1 MSRYNLINSGL
12 GWITFVIAL
21 ITYTLTLE
29 PTVSFW
35 DCGEFISASYR
46 LQICHPPGAPLFLI
60 IGRLFSLMAGDDVT
74 KVAFW
79 VNMVSATTSALC
91 VMFYFWTITHL
102 AKKILVKG
110 IEELNMQQTVAV
122 MASGLVGA
130 LALTWS
136 DTFWFSAVEAEVY
149 ASSSFFTALTF
160 WCILKWENV
169 ANEKNSERW
178 LILIAYLI
186 GLAIGVHLLNL
197 LVIPA
202 IVYVYYFKK
211 YTFTKIGFIK
221 ATGVAF
227 AAIAVVQF
235 GIIPGLPELMA
246 KFDFFFK
253 NTLGMGFNTGIYAFI
268 IILFV
273 LIGFALHYTHTE
285 SKSSLTV
292 AVFAYAALVIGSMM
306 LNASAK
312 GLVVWVIITG
322 ILYYVVFMMN
332 SVNVRAYLNTVVLC
346 IAYIII
352 GYSSYS
358 MIMIR
363 SAANP
368 PIDMNDPEHPF
379 TLVSYINRE
388 QYGDNPLVYG
398 QYFYAKVIDIEKGPM
413 QYRKGT
419 DKYEE
424 TGPKLSRV
432 YDPKDCTV
440 LPRMWADREDYVQAY
455 RNWEK
460 IPEGKKATF
469 GKNMDF
475 MFSYQLGFMYW
486 RYFMWN
492 FAGRQNDNQGFG
504 GVTDG
509 NWISGIKFIDENV
522 PFPGRLAGLGPQDGM
537 PESMNNK
544 ARNTYFLLPLI
555 LGLIGMFY
563 HFKKSKED
571 ATVILTLFL
580 FTGAFIVLYLNF
592 PAHQPR
598 ERDYA
603 YVGSFQTFMIWIGLG
618 VLGIID
624 FLSKKVNRVAATG
637 VVSIASL
644 GVPLLMA
651 SQNWDD
657 HDRSNRYTAVDF
669 ASNYLE
675 SCPKN
680 AILFTNGDNDTYP
693 LWYAQNVEG
702 IRSDV
707 RVINLSLL
715 NTDWYA
721 DGLKRQAYESA
732 PVPFS
737 MTPDKYVQ
745 GVRDVVYYYQNPQV
759 ERTYGINQNDFY
771 PLKNI
776 INFINDDKDPL
787 AKIQSQGGESYS
799 YYPTKKFFV
808 PVNKELALKNGAVH
822 PKDAA
827 FIADSIKFE
836 VGRNNLMKAD
846 LIVLDI
852 VANTDWSRP
861 ICFAITTGSD
871 VYLNMQNYFQ
881 INGLVYQLV
890 PILNSGPNDG
900 SMGRLNTDI
909 MYDNLINKFKWGGMD
924 QPGVYLDETILRQT
938 KNLRNLF
945 YRLAIRLVEEGNNE
959 KAIKVLDKA
968 LAVMPKENVPYDI
981 FVVRLAEAYYAAGA
995 VEKANALI
1003 TEISGIASEKYR
1015 YFASF
1020 RKAGKGG
1027 LVQSDLQENEQIMG
1041 YCMQIAEMNKQDA
1054 LAKDLKG
1061 KLDQALITQ

>member
-1 MSRYNLINSGL
+1 MSRYNLINSAL

-21 ITYTLTLE
+21 VTYTLTLE

-46 LQICHPPGAPLFLI
+46 LQICHPPGAPLFLL
-60 IGRLFSLMAGDDVT
+60 IGRLFSLMAGSDVS

-79 VNMVSATTSALC
+79 VNMVSAVTSALC

-102 AKKILVKG
+102 AKKILLKKVQ
-110 IEELNMQQTVAV
+110 ELDMQQTVAV
-122 MASGLVGA
+122 MVSGLVGA

-169 ANEKNSERW
+169 ANEKHADRW

-202 IVYVYYFKK
+202 IVYIYYFKK
-211 YTFTKIGFIK
+211 YKYTRFGFIK
-221 ATGVAF
+221 ATAIAF

-235 GIIPGLPELMA
+235 GIIPGVPWLMA
-246 KFDFFFK
+246 RFDLILVNSMGMNFNSGAYAMLIFLAAV
-253 NTLGMGFNTGIYAFI
+253 LG
-268 IILFV
+268 FV
-273 LIGFALHYTHTE
+273 LIW
-285 SKSSLTV
+285 SKK
-292 AVFAYAALVIGSMM
+292 
-306 LNASAK
+306 NNR
-312 GLVVWVIITG
+312 VWINTIT
-322 ILYYVVFMMN
+322 
-332 SVNVRAYLNTVVLC
+332 LC
-346 IAYIII
+346 ITYIII
-352 GYSSYS
+352 GYSSYA
-358 MIMIR
+358 MILIR

-388 QYGDNPLVYG
+388 QYGENPLVYG
-398 QYFYAKVIDIEKGPM
+398 QYFYAKVIDIDKGAM
-413 QYRKGT
+413 QYRKG
-419 DKYEE
+419 DGKYEE
-424 TGPKLSRV
+424 TGEKLTRI
-432 YDPKDCTV
+432 YDPKDCTI
-440 LPRMWADREDYVQAY
+440 LPRMWADRPDYVQAY

-469 GKNMDF
+469 SKNMDF

-504 GVTDG
+504 GVVDG
-509 NWISGIKFIDENV
+509 NWICGIDFIDENI
-522 PFPGRLAGLGPQDGM
+522 PFPGRLSGLGPQNGI
-537 PESMNNK
+537 PESLHNK

-555 LGLIGMFY
+555 LGIIGLIY

-571 ATVILTLFL
+571 ATVIMTLFL

-618 VLGIID
+618 ALAVIE
-624 FLSKKVNRVAATG
+624 FLSKRMNKIAATG
-637 VVSIASL
+637 IGTVVTLA
-644 GVPLLMA
+644 GVPMIMA

-657 HDRSNRYTAVDF
+657 HNRSNRFTALDF
-669 ASNYLE
+669 ANNYLE

-693 LWYAQNVEG
+693 LWYAQNVAG
-702 IRSDV
+702 IRTDI

-745 GVRDVVYYYQNPQV
+745 GVRDVVYYYQNPQI
-759 ERTYGINQNDFY
+759 EKAYGMNQTDYY

-776 INFINDDKDPL
+776 ISFINDDKDPM
-787 AKIQSQGGESYS
+787 AKIQSQGGESYN

-808 PVNKELALKNGAVH
+808 PVNKEQALKAGAVH
-822 PKDAA
+822 PKDAGEMV
-827 FIADSIKFE
+827 DSIKFE
-836 VGRNNLMKAD
+836 ITNTNLMKAD
-846 LIVLDI
+846 LITLDI
-852 VANTDWSRP
+852 VASGDWTRP
-861 ICFAITTGSD
+861 VCFAITTGSD

-890 PILNSGPNDG
+890 PIYNNQPNDG
-900 SMGRLNTDI
+900 TMGRLNTDI
-909 MYDNLINKFKWGGMD
+909 MYDNLMNKFKWGGMD
-924 QPGVYLDETILRQT
+924 QPGIYLDETILRQT

-945 YRLAIRLVEEGNNE
+945 YRLAIKLVEEGDKE
-959 KAIKVLDKA
+959 KAIKVMDKC
-968 LAVMPKENVPYDI
+968 LQVMPKENVPYDV

-995 VEKANALI
+995 TEKANALI
-1003 TEISGIASEKYR
+1003 KEVAKSCNEKLA
-1015 YFASF
+1015 YFGSF
-1020 RKAGKGG
+1020 RKAGKAG
-1027 LVQSDLQENEQIMG
+1027 LVQNEMQENQQILG
-1041 YCMQIAEMNKQDA
+1041 YCQNIAEQNKQDA
-1054 LAKDLKG
+1054 LSKELKADLDKTM
-1061 KLDQALITQ
+1061 Q

>member
-1 MSRYNLINSGL
+1 MSRYNLINSAL

-21 ITYTLTLE
+21 TTYTLTLE

-35 DCGEFISASYR
+35 DCGEFISAAYR

-60 IGRLFSLMAGDDVT
+60 IGRLFSLLAGDDVT

-102 AKKILVKG
+102 AKKILMKNILG
-110 IEELNMQQTVAV
+110 EPDMQQTLAA

-169 ANEKNSERW
+169 ANERHSDRW

-211 YTFTKIGFIK
+211 YTFERKGFIL
-221 ATGVAF
+221 ASAVALF
-227 AAIAVVQF
+227 AIGLVQF
-235 GIIPGLPELMA
+235 MIIPGVPWLMA
-246 KFDFFFK
+246 RFDLLFVNSF
-253 NTLGMGFNTGIYAFI
+253 GMGFNSGAYATMIF
-268 IILFV
+268 LAG
-273 LIGFALHYTHTE
+273 LIGFTLYW
-285 SKSSLTV
+285 SIK
-292 AVFAYAALVIGSMM
+292 
-306 LNASAK
+306 NNK
-312 GLVVWVIITG
+312 VWV
-322 ILYYVVFMMN
+322 
-332 SVNVRAYLNTVVLC
+332 NTIVLC
-346 IAYIII
+346 ITYIII
-352 GYSSYS
+352 GYSSYA
-358 MIMIR
+358 MILIR

-388 QYGDNPLVYG
+388 QYGENPLVYG
-398 QYFYAKVIDIEKGPM
+398 QYFYAKVVDFEKGAM
-413 QYRKGT
+413 QYRKG
-419 DKYEE
+419 DGRYEE
-424 TGPKLSRV
+424 TGPKITRI

-440 LPRMWADREDYVQAY
+440 LPRMWADRPDYIQAY

-469 GKNMDF
+469 NKNMDF
-475 MFSYQLGFMYW
+475 MFSYQLGYMYW

-504 GVTDG
+504 GINDG
-509 NWISGIKFIDENV
+509 NWLSGIDVVDEMLA
-522 PFPGRLAGLGPQDGM
+522 FPGRLSGLGPQSTL
-537 PESMNNK
+537 PESMASKANNK
-544 ARNTYFLLPLI
+544 YYFFPLI
-555 LGLIGMFY
+555 LGLIGLFY
-563 HFKKSKED
+563 HFKKAKED

-618 VLGIID
+618 ALAIID
-624 FLSKKVNRVAATG
+624 FLSKKMNKMVATG
-637 VVSIASL
+637 VASVATL
-644 GVPLLMA
+644 GAVPAIMA
-651 SQNWDD
+651 DQNWDD
-657 HDRSNRYTAVDF
+657 HNRSGRYTAVDF

-702 IRSDV
+702 IRSDI

-715 NTDWYA
+715 NTDWYT

-745 GVRDVVYYYQNPQV
+745 GVRDYVIYYQNPQV
-759 ERTYGINQNDFY
+759 ENQYGINQTDYY

-776 INFINDDKDPL
+776 ISFVNDDKDPM
-787 AKIQSQGGESYS
+787 AKLTSQGGEQYS

-808 PVNKELALKNGAVH
+808 PVNKEQVLKAGAVQ
-822 PKDAA
+822 PKDAP
-827 FIADSIKFE
+827 FMVDSIKWE
-836 VGRNNLMKAD
+836 IGNANLMKAD
-846 LIVLDI
+846 LVTLDI
-852 VANTDWSRP
+852 VASTDWTRP

-890 PILNSGPNDG
+890 PIKNDQPTDG
-900 SMGRLNTDI
+900 TMGRINSDI
-909 MYDNLINKFKWGGMD
+909 LYDNLMNKFKWGGMEND
-924 QPGVYLDETILRQT
+924 GIYLDETILRQT

-945 YRLAIRLVEEGNNE
+945 YRLATKLVEEGDKE
-959 KAIKVLDKA
+959 RALKVLDKC
-968 LAVMPKENVPYDI
+968 LVVMPQKNVPYDV
-981 FVVRLAEAYYAAGA
+981 FVVRLAEGYYGAGA
-995 VEKANALI
+995 VDKGNALI
-1003 TEISGIASEKYR
+1003 RDVVKVYTERYN

-1020 RKAGKGG
+1020 RKVGKGG
-1027 LVQSDLQENEQIMG
+1027 AAQSELEECSQILG
-1041 YCMQIAEMNKQDA
+1041 YCQQVAEFHKQDA
-1054 LAKDLKG
+1054 LSKELKDGQAKLV
-1061 KLDQALITQ
+1061 Q

>member
-1 MSRYNLINSGL
+1 MSRYNLINSTL

-21 ITYTLTLE
+21 VTYTLTLE

-46 LQICHPPGAPLFLI
+46 LQICHPPGAPLFLM
-60 IGRLFSLMAGDDVT
+60 IGRLFSLMAGADVT

-79 VNMVSATTSALC
+79 VNMVSAFTSALC

-102 AKKILVKG
+102 AKKILVKAG
-110 IEELNMQQTVAV
+110 EPDLQQTLAA

-149 ASSSFFTALTF
+149 ASSSFFTAVTF

-169 ANEKNSERW
+169 ANEKHSDRW

-211 YTFTKIGFIK
+211 YTFTRFGFIK
-221 ATGVAF
+221 ATGVAVL
-227 AAIAVVQF
+227 AIGIVQF
-235 GIIPGLPELMA
+235 LIIPGIPSLMA
-246 KFDFFFK
+246 KVDLLFVNSF
-253 NTLGMGFNTGIYAFI
+253 GMGFNSGVYAT
-268 IILFV
+268 LLLLAG
-273 LIGFALHYTHTE
+273 LIGFALYWTTQNN
-285 SKSSLTV
+285 K
-292 AVFAYAALVIGSMM
+292 
-306 LNASAK
+306 
-312 GLVVWVIITG
+312 VW
-322 ILYYVVFMMN
+322 
-332 SVNVRAYLNTVVLC
+332 LNTITLG

-352 GYSSYS
+352 GYSSYA
-358 MIMIR
+358 MILIR
-363 SAANP
+363 SNADP
-368 PIDMNDPEHPF
+368 VIDMNDPENPF
-379 TLVSYINRE
+379 NLVSYINRE

-398 QYFYAKVIDIEKGPM
+398 QYFYAKVVDIEKGSTK
-413 QYRKGT
+413 YRAG
-419 DKYEE
+419 DGKYEE
-424 TGPKLSRV
+424 AGTDVKRIF
-432 YDPKDCTV
+432 DPKDCTI
-440 LPRMWADREDYVQAY
+440 LPRMWADRPDYVQAY
-455 RNWEK
+455 RAWEK

-475 MFSYQLGFMYW
+475 MFSYQLGYMYW

-492 FAGRQNDNQGFG
+492 FVGRQNDNQGFG
-504 GVTDG
+504 GILDG
-509 NWISGIKFIDENV
+509 NWKSGINVVDESLA
-522 PFPGRLAGLGPQDGM
+522 FPGKLSGLGPQTTM
-537 PESMNNK
+537 PSSMDSKANN
-544 ARNTYFLLPLI
+544 NYFFLPLI
-555 LGLIGMFY
+555 LGIIGLIY
-563 HFKKSKED
+563 HFRKAKED
-571 ATVILTLFL
+571 AIVILTLFL

-618 VLGIID
+618 VLAIID
-624 FLSKKVNRVAATG
+624 YASKRMNKMVAT
-637 VVSIASL
+637 VSAFGITVLA
-644 GVPLLMA
+644 VPTIMA
-651 SQNWDD
+651 SENWDD
-657 HDRSNRYTAVDF
+657 HNRSNRTTAVDF
-669 ASNYLE
+669 ATNYLE

-702 IRSDV
+702 IRTDV

-745 GVRDVVYYYQNPQV
+745 GVRDVVYYYQNPQI
-759 ERTYGINQNDFY
+759 EKTYGINQTDFY

-776 INFINDDKDPL
+776 MAFINDDNDPM
-787 AKIQSQGGESYS
+787 AKVTSQGGESFN
-799 YYPTKKFFV
+799 YYPTKKFCI
-808 PVNKELALKNGAVH
+808 PINKEQVMKSGAVH
-822 PKDAA
+822 PKD
-827 FIADSIKFE
+827 FGMIVDSIKFE
-836 VGRNNLMKAD
+836 VSNSALMKAD
-846 LIVLDI
+846 LITLDI
-852 VANTDWSRP
+852 VASTDWTRP

-890 PILNSGPNDG
+890 PILNNQPNDG
-900 SMGRLNTDI
+900 TMGRLNTDI
-909 MYDNLINKFKWGGMD
+909 MYDNLMTKFKWGGMANA
-924 QPGVYLDETILRQT
+924 GVYLDETILRQT

-945 YRLAIRLVEEGNNE
+945 FRLATELVKEGDKQ
-959 KAIKVLDKA
+959 KAIKVLDKC
-968 LAVMPKENVPYDI
+968 LEVMPKENVPYDVFI
-981 FVVRLAEAYYAAGA
+981 VRLAEAYYEAGA
-995 VEKANALI
+995 PAKANMLLRDVANM
-1003 TEISGIASEKYR
+1003 TADKYN
-1015 YFASF
+1015 YFSSF
-1020 RKAGKGG
+1020 RKEGKGA
-1027 LVQSDLQENEQIMG
+1027 LVQNDMKENEQILG
-1041 YCMQIAEMNKQDA
+1041 YCQQVALFNKQDS
-1054 LAKDLKG
+1054 LAKEIG
-1061 KLDQALITQ
+1061 SKLPAGMAPAMQP